1 MKRKHCILVVLT
13 LAAALALTGCSEADK
28 VNYNISNQAE
38 KFECERRLTVYN
50 ARTDLVVLTVEGYM
64 NISNNS
70 NNELVC
76 TVKTG
81 ANKYKKNYIY
91 LNEYTMYVVEDISGT
106 HTNPYHY
113 VLYFHATP
121 PIIVEPTLE

>member
-1 MKRKHCILVVLT
+1 MERKHCILAALT
-13 LAAALALTGCSEADK
+13 LAGALALTGCSEADK

-64 NISNNS
+64 NIDNNS
-70 NNELVC
+70 HNELVC

-81 ANKYKKNYIY
+81 INEYKKNYIY
-91 LNEYTMYVVEDISGT
+91 INEYTMYVVEDISGT
-106 HTNPYHY
+106 HTDPYHY
-113 VLYFHATP
+113 VLYFHTTP
-121 PIIVEPTLE
+121 PITVELTD

>member
-1 MKRKHCILVVLT
+1 MRRKHCAFAALT
-13 LAAALALTGCSEADK
+13 LAGVLALTGCSEADK

-91 LNEYTMYVVEDISGT
+91 LNKYTMYVVEDISGT

>member
-13 LAAALALTGCSEADK
+13 LAGALALTGCSEADK

-91 LNEYTMYVVEDISGT
+91 LNKYTMYVVEDISGT